1 MDRKPVVAGQFYPGT
16 QQEWE
21 PKVREYMKPQPESGT
36 VPAKLVM
43 LPHAGH
49 MFSGHV
55 AGATLSRTEL
65 APTVVLMGPNH
76 TGLGKPGAVWPE
88 GTWQIPG
95 AHLDVDTALARA
107 IIDSDPELVA
117 DYEAHRAEHSLEVL
131 LPFLWA
137 KNPRTKIVPIC
148 ISITSRDTLQR
159 IARNIFQI
167 IQSWKTQVSLVVSSD
182 MSHFLSEDEAKS
194 QDNLALQAI
203 LDLDPENLLDV
214 VIRHQISMCGI
225 LPMYIGLHAAL
236 ALGAQKAELV
246 KYATS
251 GDIIGDKS
259 QVVGYAGVIVS

>member
-1 MDRKPVVAGQFYPGT
+1 MDRKPIVAGQFYPGT

-21 PKVREYMKPQPESGT
+21 AKVREYMQAEPGVDT

-49 MFSGHV
+49 IFSGHV
-55 AGATLSRTEL
+55 AGVTLSRAEL
-65 APTVVLMGPNH
+65 APTILLMGPNH
-76 TGLGKPGAVWPE
+76 TGLGKSGAVWPE
-88 GTWQIPG
+88 GKWMLPG
-95 AHLDVDTALARA
+95 AHLDVDTALAKA
-107 IIDSDPELVA
+107 IIDSDSELVA

-148 ISITSRDTLQR
+148 ISITNRDTLQR
-159 IARNIFQI
+159 IARNIVQV
-167 IQSWKTQVSLVVSSD
+167 IQGWKTQVSLVVSSD

-194 QDNLALQAI
+194 HDNLALQAI
-203 LDLDPENLLDV
+203 LNLDPEDLLDV

-225 LPMYIGLHAAL
+225 LPMYIGLHTAL
-236 ALGAQKAELV
+236 ALGAQRAELV
-246 KYATS
+246 RYATS